1 MADRVEAPRT
11 DENLARL
18 LEVERGLEARVRD
31 AEAAA
36 RSRVEAAR
44 ESARRAAQERG
55 ADFET
60 EARAEEMADLER
72 HAAALRDIGAE
83 RDARLALLASISGEA
98 LEALAQRAV
107 ELVLGSE
114 EAASP

>member
-1 MADRVEAPRT
+1 MK
-11 DENLARL
+11 
-18 LEVERGLEARVRD
+18 D

-36 RSRVEAAR
+36 RGRVDAAR

-60 EARAEEMADLER
+60 VARTEEGADLER

-107 ELVLGSE
+107 EIVLGSQE
-114 EAASP
+114 GAAP